1 MLWYIF
7 NRERNFW
14 LAPKPNKE
22 GEKYVSRT
30 GVLLIHG
37 LNGSLKDMEEIELG
51 LKKHDLIVRNMPLPG
66 QRGPIREMLSIGW
79 PEWERAVS
87 AEYERLRLMC
97 QRVFLVGHSLGG
109 ALALHTAAHEEV
121 AGLVIMC
128 APLNLY
134 PWLGPLVKAA
144 GYVVPSVFSLQ
155 KDTGN
160 AQASQRPADDTT
172 RYTPTWSLESL
183 INYLPTL
190 NKELPQVTAPALIMA
205 SLLDPLVPARDGRE
219 IYQRIG
225 SAEKYLVTFRYSSH
239 VIMKGR
245 RDRAEVLAK
254 TEAFILSHA
263 YNRRRYPF

>member
-1 MLWYIF
+1 
-7 NRERNFW
+7 
-14 LAPKPNKE
+14 
-22 GEKYVSRT
+22 
-30 GVLLIHG
+30 
-37 LNGSLKDMEEIELG
+37 MEEIELG
-51 LKKHDLIVRNMPLPG
+51 LKKHDLVVRNMPVPG

-79 PEWERAVS
+79 SEWEQAVS
-87 AEYERLRLMC
+87 AEYLKMKQACE
-97 QRVFLVGHSLGG
+97 RVFLVGHSLGG

-134 PWLGPLVKAA
+134 PWLGPLVRAA
-144 GYVVPSVFSLQ
+144 GYVVPSMFSLQ
-155 KDTGN
+155 KDMAGTRTP
-160 AQASQRPADDTT
+160 QHSTDDAT
-172 RYTPTWSLESL
+172 RCTPTWSVGSL

-190 NKELPQVTAPALIMA
+190 NKELPHITAPALIMA
-205 SLLDPLVPARDGRE
+205 SLLDPLVPARDGKA

-263 YNRRRYPF
+263 HDLRRYPF